1 MSAVHYRYHLS
12 NALPHKRLIFEV
24 RIARFAARFREAVL
38 KPECSVI
45 HSGDPLRC
53 FCLSIEFACLCM
65 LAIVCC
71 VCCDGRIAPRFL
83 WSFSAI
89 QSVRLASELLPW
101 CVIVSCDFDRD
112 CDGRKQVA
120 RDALSESFLCF
131 GLGTVC

>member
-1 MSAVHYRYHLS
+1 MSAAHYRYR
-12 NALPHKRLIFEV
+12 PLIAFPLGRPFLDFRFEK
-24 RIARFAARFREAVL
+24 FTARFREAVL

-71 VCCDGRIAPRFL
+71 LCCDGRIAPRFL

-101 CVIVSCDFDRD
+101 CVIVSCDFDCD
-112 CDGRKQVA
+112 FDGRKQVA